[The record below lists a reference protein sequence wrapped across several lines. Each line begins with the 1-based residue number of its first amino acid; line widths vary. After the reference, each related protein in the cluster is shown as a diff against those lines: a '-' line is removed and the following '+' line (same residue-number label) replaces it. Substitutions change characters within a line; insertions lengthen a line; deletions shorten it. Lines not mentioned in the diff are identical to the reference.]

1 MTPGP
6 YPDGTDPTPRVAV
19 LDALDRLDDAYG
31 DDGVP
36 EVHLFEE
43 AGKSG
48 HPLDA
53 LEQVYDDLK
62 RKGELYVVG
71 DRVKRT

>member
-1 MTPGP
+1 MTSEP

-19 LDALDRLDDAYG
+19 LDALDRLDDAY

-36 EVHLFEE
+36 RDRLFEE

-62 RKGELYVVG
+62 RKGEVYVVG
-71 DRVKRT
+71 DVVKRT